1 MIIKKI
7 TGGEM
12 KTLTKMFVLCWCLF
26 LCTSL
31 IAKDV
36 TTQEEILNPLE
47 KQITPK
53 EKIQNEKDRLK
64 EINDAKNDFYRLEK
78 TRIYNEKLNSSVE
91 IEEVENAHPM
101 NSKLLKLQE
110 LTKIELEE
118 ARIQEKIEEEF
129 FTIKN
134 DAGVDVVIDV
144 EEFLMHI
151 EQFHQSGDNIHKQG
165 GHYFTVN
172 DNLRRLLNEKIASN

>member
-64 EINDAKNDFYRLEK
+64 EINDAKHDFYRL
-78 TRIYNEKLNSSVE
+78 
-91 IEEVENAHPM
+91 
-101 NSKLLKLQE
+101 
-110 LTKIELEE
+110 
-118 ARIQEKIEEEF
+118 
-129 FTIKN
+129 
-134 DAGVDVVIDV
+134 
-144 EEFLMHI
+144 
-151 EQFHQSGDNIHKQG
+151 
-165 GHYFTVN
+165 
-172 DNLRRLLNEKIASN
+172 